1 MPFQAGSLPAVAF
14 GPVGNCPFIHG
25 RTPDASLAVSSNRI
39 GFLSRRVSGKITIQP
54 GHPSQRL
61 AVKKGFTVNGDN
73 LLAGKLKKRSVSA
86 TGQWAASEP
95 PGMTPMSEVP
105 RRSLGRTALQVS
117 VLGVGTAPLGD
128 LYVQLDDVTAI
139 ATVERAF
146 ELGINLLDTSP
157 LYGNGLAEHRC
168 GTAIRRVQ
176 CQDIVV
182 CTKVGRWMD
191 PFHGRGDGSG
201 FVGGQPHRA
210 VVDYSYDGTMRSVE
224 QSLVRLG
231 TDRLDLLLIHDVDV
245 WTHGIDA
252 IEDRFREAMAGA
264 YVALDRLRGEGVV
277 AGIGIGVNEAEM
289 CVRFAQAGSFD
300 TMLLAGRYSLLE
312 QPALVEFLPLAQQQ
326 GIGVLL
332 GGVFNSG
339 ILATGAV
346 SGAKYNYRDA
356 PPEIL
361 AKVERIERV
370 CVAHGI
376 ALPTAALHFALG
388 HPAVASV
395 VLGGQAPQEVER
407 NVAALSSKVPAAL
420 WADLKAERLLDA
432 EAPVPVSD

>member
-1 MPFQAGSLPAVAF
+1 MAGGYNRRD
-14 GPVGNCPFIHG
+14 GPV
-25 RTPDASLAVSSNRI
+25 ASN
-39 GFLSRRVSGKITIQP
+39 
-54 GHPSQRL
+54 
-61 AVKKGFTVNGDN
+61 VKKRHAAA
-73 LLAGKLKKRSVSA
+73 AGQAVEEKPVDA
-86 TGQWAASEP
+86 TARFAL
-95 PGMTPMSEVP
+95 P
-105 RRSLGRTALQVS
+105 RRALGRTRLQVS
-117 VLGVGTAPLGD
+117 VLGFGTAPLGD
-128 LYVQLDDVTAI
+128 LYVQLDDDTAI
-139 ATVERAF
+139 DTVQRA
-146 ELGINLLDTSP
+146 LDRGINLLDTSP

-168 GTAIRRVQ
+168 GTALRRVPR
-176 CQDIVV
+176 QDIVV

-201 FVGGQPHRA
+201 FVGGLPHRA

-224 QSLVRLG
+224 QSLLRLG

-245 WTHGIDA
+245 WTHGRDA
-252 IEDRFREAMAGA
+252 IDERFREAMAGA

-312 QPALVEFLPLAQQQ
+312 QPALAEFLPLAQRQ

-346 SGAKYNYRDA
+346 NGAKYNYRDA
-356 PPEIL
+356 PPDIL
-361 AKVERIERV
+361 AKVALIERV
-370 CVAHGI
+370 CAAHDV

-395 VLGGQAPQEVER
+395 VLGAQSPREVER
-407 NVAALSSKVPAAL
+407 NVDALTRTVPAAL
-420 WADLKAERLLDA
+420 WADLKTERLLDA
-432 EAPVPVSD
+432 EAPVPPSVAG